1 MFLQNLSI
9 RPSESLAI
17 LYPNVLGNPPS
28 NLAVGVYSNL
38 LPLFCRNDH
47 HVGSTSSCCHAN
59 GDQDR

>member
-28 NLAVGVYSNL
+28 NLAVRVYSN
-38 LPLFCRNDH
+38 
-47 HVGSTSSCCHAN
+47 
-59 GDQDR
+59 